1 MKQFLLFACMTL
13 TILATAQTNPTAQ
26 VLPFSENF
34 GTSGFTSMPAG
45 MASWNGLSGVS
56 IKTQALAETSVSSG
70 DATIVAR
77 TSTTNTG
84 GSYSYTAS
92 SNTRVYIQSSSNATN
107 GVNQIVAAINTGAAT
122 AVTISYN
129 IEVIDNGT
137 GRTLGSVL
145 QYRSGTS
152 GSWTTVASSGVEYNN
167 SSSNKGDADDNG
179 DIDSYNFSVL
189 GLNAN
194 TDYQFRWAHWRSGS
208 SGNSVGIAYDNIV
221 IQSTGAGS
229 LPVKFSSLD
238 ATTIDNS
245 VSLKW
250 LVATEENLK
259 GYEVER
265 SSDGRSFSKIGFVK
279 ATGQGI
285 YSFLDINP
293 FYSCYYRIKS
303 IDIDGKYGFSA
314 VAMVKSRKTMI
325 MLKAFPTPFIKNVS
339 IQHPTANS
347 RSLITIFSQD
357 GRTVKAIVPSI
368 GTQQTD
374 VDLSSGK
381 AGLYII
387 RYNNGKGEVETLN
400 ILKQ

>member
-1 MKQFLLFACMTL
+1 MKQFLLFVCVTL
-13 TILATAQTNPTAQ
+13 TTLATAQTNTTAQ
-26 VLPFSENF
+26 ALPFSENF

-56 IKTQALAETSVSSG
+56 IKTQALAESSAPSG
-70 DATIVAR
+70 DATISSR
-77 TSTTNTG
+77 TSTTNTA
-84 GSYSYTAS
+84 GSYSYTAA
-92 SNTRVYIQSSSNATN
+92 SNTRLYIQSSSNATN

-152 GSWTTVASSGVEYNN
+152 GTWTTVASSSVEYNN
-167 SSSNKGDADDNG
+167 SSSNKGDVDDNG

-189 GLNAN
+189 GLSTN

-265 SSDGRSFSKIGFVK
+265 SSVGQSFSKIGFVK
-279 ATGQGI
+279 ASGKGK
-285 YSFLDINP
+285 YSVLDIKP
-293 FYSCYYRIKS
+293 SSSSYYRIKS
-303 IDIDGKYGFSA
+303 VDTDGRFGFSS
-314 VAMVKSRKTMI
+314 VAMVKSGKTMI

-339 IQHPTANS
+339 
-347 RSLITIFSQD
+347 
-357 GRTVKAIVPSI
+357 
-368 GTQQTD
+368 
-374 VDLSSGK
+374 
-381 AGLYII
+381 
-387 RYNNGKGEVETLN
+387 
-400 ILKQ
+400 